1 MRTKSPQRTRRIRN
15 SALVGGFVGFCL
27 GLVLHA
33 INGYWYGVIVFVLL
47 GAGIAAATASMT
59 TNEYDLD

>member
-1 MRTKSPQRTRRIRN
+1 MRTKSPQRTRRIRA

-33 INGYWYGVIVFVLL
+33 INGMWYGAVVFIIL
-47 GAGIAAATASMT
+47 GATIAAATASMT